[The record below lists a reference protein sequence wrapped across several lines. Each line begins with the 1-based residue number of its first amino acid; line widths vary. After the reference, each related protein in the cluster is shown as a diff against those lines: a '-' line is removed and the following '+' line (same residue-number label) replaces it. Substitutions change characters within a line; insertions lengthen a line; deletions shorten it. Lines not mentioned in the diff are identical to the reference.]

1 MRFGIKA
8 TNTAVLTAVLAAG
21 LAPWTIN
28 TAYAS
33 DPAEQAQ
40 DELGEQGEGDDDLGA
55 GDAEVVGVET
65 LTVKIPSKLHARAM
79 ELPAR
84 LVRPKWSKSVGE
96 RPAILLMHGSGGL
109 LKMPTDEA
117 AQDPCSD
124 EMEPQ
129 FVRWAER
136 LAERGYVVLM
146 PSSYS
151 ARGFCDMHT
160 DTGRIPE
167 GFDERPEQ
175 IAERLYDFDAAARYL
190 CDRDEVDCDRMGLLG
205 FSHGASMVILGLH
218 WQIDRALANFRA
230 AYAKKLDISLPDLKP
245 GRPDFKVG
253 IAYYPGCGLD
263 GLLALDTAPQAEPK
277 DKYFPSAPLYVL
289 HGGDDPLVEH
299 CDSAHGPGTRQIQ
312 AEQVSDHLDRENPYH
327 AVVYAGAHH
336 GFDNSS
342 DGSGAP
348 VVGEDE
354 EKSHN
359 APADVTARD
368 AALTVALKRLSAYL

>member
-21 LAPWTIN
+21 LAPCGIN

-33 DPAEQAQ
+33 EPAEPAQ
-40 DELGEQGEGDDDLGA
+40 SDLGEPDEGDDDLGA
-55 GDAEVVGVET
+55 GDAEIVGVET
-65 LTVKIPSKLHARAM
+65 LTVKIPSKLHAQGM

-84 LVRPKWSKSVGE
+84 LVRPKWSKAVGE
-96 RPAILLMHGSGGL
+96 RPAVLLMHGSGGL
-109 LKMPTDEA
+109 LKMPTAQDK
-117 AQDPCSD
+117 QDPCSD

-160 DTGRIPE
+160 DTGRVPDT
-167 GFDERPEQ
+167 FDDRPERV
-175 IAERLYDFDAAARYL
+175 AERLYDFDAAARYL
-190 CDRDEVDCDRMGLLG
+190 CDRDEVDCDRMGLMG

-218 WQIDRALANFRA
+218 WQIDRALAEFR
-230 AYAKKLDISLPDLKP
+230 KTHKDLDITLPDLEP

-263 GLLALDTAPQAEPK
+263 EMLALDTAPGGEPK
-277 DKYFPSAPLYVL
+277 DKYFPTAPLYVL
-289 HGGDDPLVEH
+289 HGDADPLVEH
-299 CDSAHGPGTRQIQ
+299 CDSAHGPGTREIQ
-312 AEQVSDHLDRENPYH
+312 AEQVSDSLDRENPYH
-327 AVVYAGAHH
+327 VVAYAGARH

-354 EKSHN
+354 EKSYN
-359 APADVTARD
+359 GPADVAARD
-368 AALTVALKRLSAYL
+368 AALTVALKRLTTYL